1 MENRNDFKLFIQ
13 SQLAGL
19 GKSLADLG
27 RAGFNS
33 PQRLNHVLKQ
43 GYEKMGLGHVR
54 KIAEYL
60 GYTSEIEMLEAF
72 HEWQQVQQDRLQKKE
87 VQDG

>member
-1 MENRNDFKLFIQ
+1 MRNKNDFKLFVQ

-43 GYEKMGLGHVR
+43 GYERINLGHIR

-60 GYTSEIEMLEAF
+60 GYTSEIEMLEEF
-72 HEWQQVQQDRLQKKE
+72 HEWQQAQQGRLQEME